1 MNQVSRRSFLKSS
14 AKLGTLAIAL
24 SATPMV
30 LGANSADSGNV
41 TPCLRFTEDGRIIL
55 CVPIPD
61 MGQGMITTAAQL
73 IAEELDIDLNKVE
86 LEMMAYQGHTDKT
99 GKAVEGEML
108 QGAGGSW
115 STIGIWGSLR
125 NTAAFARALFIEA
138 ASVHLDVPSRHLST
152 ADGMVVDQRSGRKVA
167 YGQLVNRAQNASETF
182 SLNSVEPKPISDHK
196 IIGKDRPNL
205 NARAIALGEPLF
217 SLDVEIAG
225 MLHAAI
231 RRCPNLDGT
240 LESYDRDSLL
250 AMPGVEHIVEI
261 KRIPENRNKPR
272 IVAAGVAVIADTHW
286 NARSAA
292 DKMAVR
298 WNGEVSATDDS
309 AILKSTCMDALE
321 NSEMDQAEK
330 GGDITKAFVNAAKTV
345 EATYFHPHWAHTCIE
360 PHNCVA
366 DVKDDAAE
374 IWVGHQSMTGAINA
388 VVDAT
393 GLSADKVT
401 CNLYRMGTG
410 LGRKYVRDFVMEA
423 AILSKK
429 VKAPVKVT
437 WSREDEIEQDYVNPM
452 AAYKLKASLD
462 ANGGLTGWHLRCAS
476 DASLWG
482 APRELPCGLIENY
495 LGEGTQIKNRVRR
508 GAWRGPQH
516 NTAGWVI
523 QGFLNELAYAAGKDP
538 LAFLLELYSGKQVVK
553 LTSWPYPRLE
563 ISRFAALLK
572 KVAKEAD
579 FGKKMPNKWGQGIAV
594 HHTFSSTCAHVVDLE
609 MLDDSKDFRVHKV
622 TSAIDCGFVVNPLG
636 VKAQIESGIND
647 GICAAL
653 YGNLVYERGVPVSN
667 NFDSYQK
674 MRINEAPP
682 VINSFLMDFG
692 DELPRGTGEVSL
704 PPIIP
709 ALTNAIFAASG
720 KRIRTLPLRESL

>member
-1 MNQVSRRSFLKSS
+1 MNQVSRRSFLKSGV
-14 AKLGTLAIAL
+14 KLGTLAIAL
-24 SATPMV
+24 SATPSV
-30 LGANSADSGNV
+30 LAANNAGSGNV

-55 CVPIPD
+55 CVPVPD

-73 IAEELDIDLNKVE
+73 IAEELDINLDTVE
-86 LEMMAYQGHTDKT
+86 LEMMAYQGHTDKA

-115 STIGIWGSLR
+115 STIGIWGNLR
-125 NTAAFARALFIEA
+125 HTAAFARALFIDA
-138 ASVHLDVPSRHLST
+138 ASAQLDIPSRYLRT
-152 ADGMVVDQRSGRKVA
+152 EDGMVVDTRGGRKIA
-167 YGQLVNRAQNASETF
+167 YSKLVNRAQHASETF
-182 SLNSVEPKPISDHK
+182 SLGSVEPKPIRDHK
-196 IIGKDRPNL
+196 IIGKARRDL
-205 NARAIALGEPLF
+205 NARAIAMGEPLF
-217 SLDVEIAG
+217 GLDVDVPG

-240 LESYDRDSLL
+240 LKSFDRNALL
-250 AMPGVEHIVEI
+250 AMPGVQHIVEI
-261 KRIPENRNKPR
+261 KRIPADRSKPR
-272 IVAAGVAVIADTHW
+272 IVAAGVAVIANSYW
-286 NARSAA
+286 QARSAA
-292 DKMAVR
+292 DSMTVR
-298 WNGEVSATDDS
+298 WDGEISAMDDS
-309 AILKSTCMDALE
+309 VILKSTCMEALE
-321 NSEMDQAEK
+321 NSEMEQAEK
-330 GGDITKAFVNAAKTV
+330 GGDITKGFANAEKTV

-360 PHNCVA
+360 PQNCIA
-366 DVKDDAAE
+366 DVKSETAE

-393 GLSADKVT
+393 GLSADKVS

-410 LGRKYVRDFVMEA
+410 FGRKYVRDFVMEA

-462 ANGGLTGWHLRCAS
+462 ANGELTAWHIRCAS
-476 DASLWG
+476 DALLWG

-495 LGEGTQIKNRVRR
+495 LGESVQIDNRVRR

-516 NTAGWVI
+516 NTGGWVI
-523 QGFLNELAYAAGKDP
+523 QSFLNELAFSVGKDP
-538 LAFLLELYSGKQVVK
+538 LEFLLELYSRKEVVK
-553 LTSWPYPRLE
+553 LTSWPHPRLE
-563 ISRFAALLK
+563 TSRFIALLK
-572 KVAKEAD
+572 KVAKEAG
-579 FGKKMPNKWGQGIAV
+579 FGKKMPKNWGQGIAV

-609 MLDDSKDFRVHKV
+609 MLDNGKNFRVHKV
-622 TSAIDCGFVVNPLG
+622 TSAIDCGLVVNPLG

-653 YGNLVYERGVPVSN
+653 YGNLVFERGVPINN

-674 MRINEAPP
+674 MRIGEAPP

-692 DELPRGTGEVSL
+692 DKLPRGTGEVSL

-720 KRIRTLPLRESL
+720 KRIRTLPIAENL